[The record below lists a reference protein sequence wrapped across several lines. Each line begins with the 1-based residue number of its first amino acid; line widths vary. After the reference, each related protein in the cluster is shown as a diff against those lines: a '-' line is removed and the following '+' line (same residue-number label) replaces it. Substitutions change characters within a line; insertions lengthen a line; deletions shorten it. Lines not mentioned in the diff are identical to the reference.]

1 MTFTKECF
9 GLFYEVIDKIM
20 DSRDATAGGGSASAV
35 AGAMAAGLVGMVA
48 RLSAGKNFGLKDE
61 RYEEIADELDGY
73 VDLLRKGAVED
84 TLSYLGIK
92 DAFALPK
99 STDEEK
105 ATRRKAIEDA
115 AVKAACVPL
124 ENGKISVNI
133 LRICKEMEG
142 RYNEAAKSDMEA
154 GIMLA
159 KMAAADTALNVEANL
174 PLIKS
179 PEKNTALKREA
190 EKLKEAAANII

>member
-1 MTFTKECF
+1 
-9 GLFYEVIDKIM
+9 LFYEVIDKIM

-35 AGAMAAGLVGMVA
+35 AGAMAAGLVGMTA
-48 RLSAGKNFGLKDE
+48 RLSAGKNLGLKDE
-61 RYEEIADELDGY
+61 RYEEMADELDGY
-73 VDLLRKGAVED
+73 VDLLKKGAVDD

-92 DAFALPK
+92 DAFSLPK

-105 ATRRKAIEDA
+105 AARRKAIEDA

-124 ENGKISVNI
+124 GNGKIAVEI
-133 LRICKEMEG
+133 LRICKEIEG
-142 RYNEAAKSDMEA
+142 KYNEAAKSDMEA

-159 KMAAADTALNVEANL
+159 KMAAIDTAMNVEANL

-179 PEKNTALKREA
+179 PEKSTALKHEA
-190 EKLKEAAANII
+190 DKLKEAARNII